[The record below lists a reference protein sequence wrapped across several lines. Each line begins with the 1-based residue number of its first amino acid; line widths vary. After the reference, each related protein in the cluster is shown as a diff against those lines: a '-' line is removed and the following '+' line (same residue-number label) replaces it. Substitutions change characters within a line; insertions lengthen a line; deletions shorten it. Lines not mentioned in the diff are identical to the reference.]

1 MEYVFEASSLIK
13 ASIDVPLIGFTGS
26 PWTLFVYL
34 YYGESPKNHD
44 ELNNYLKLKSH
55 NTHSY
60 LEQLTETTKDYVH
73 AQIKAGA
80 DCIQIFDSWGGLLDE
95 KYQELSLNYINQ
107 IAASVQVDIPI
118 ILYTRDK
125 LIDNIIDLTPIK
137 CFNLDTSDNIDNH
150 ICKSITIQG
159 NFNPQNFH
167 ADEDELKKMAE
178 LVYMKYKNKENY
190 IFNLGSGLTPD
201 INPEKVG
208 YFLNQLSS
216 FRS

>member
-1 MEYVFEASSLIK
+1 M
-13 ASIDVPLIGFTGS
+13 
-26 PWTLFVYL
+26 
-34 YYGESPKNHD
+34 
-44 ELNNYLKLKSH
+44 
-55 NTHSY
+55 
-60 LEQLTETTKDYVH
+60 
-73 AQIKAGA
+73 
-80 DCIQIFDSWGGLLDE
+80 LDE

-118 ILYTRDK
+118 ILYTRGK

-137 CFNLDTSDNIDNH
+137 CFNLDTSDNIDAH
-150 ICKSITIQG
+150 INKSITIQG
-159 NFNPQNFH
+159 NFDPHNFH
-167 ADEDELKKMAE
+167 GDEDELKKMAE

-208 YFLNQLSS
+208 YFLSQLSS